1 MKPVLI
7 GIAGGSNSGKTLI
20 AKRIYE
26 HFEATHSVVIIN
38 EDDYYKDQ
46 SFLTYE
52 ERCKTNYDH
61 PFAFDQNLLQQQLK
75 DLLAGKEIAKP
86 VYDFTIH
93 NRSQKV
99 EIVEPADVVI
109 FEGLFAL
116 ENEKLRKLE
125 SIKIFVDTDADVR
138 VVRRIKRDLVERGRT
153 LESVMNQYLETVKPM
168 HDEFVEPSKRYA
180 DIIIPQGGKNE
191 VALDLLIT
199 KISSIL
205 GQKML

>member
-20 AKRIYE
+20 ARRIYE

>member
-26 HFEATHSVVIIN
+26 HFEATHSVVIIK

>member
-1 MKPVLI
+1 MRPVLI

-20 AKRIYE
+20 AKRIFE
-26 HFEATHSVVIIN
+26 HFENSHSVVIIN

-46 SFLTYE
+46 SFLSYE

-61 PFAFDQNLLQQQLK
+61 PLAFDQYLLQQHLS
-75 DLLAGKEIAKP
+75 DLLNGKEIAKP

-93 NRSQKV
+93 NRSKNI
-99 EIVEPADVVI
+99 EIIEPAEVII

-116 ENEKLRKLE
+116 ENEEFRKLE
-125 SIKIFVDTDADVR
+125 NIKIFVDTDADVR
-138 VVRRIKRDLVERGRT
+138 IIRRIKRDTVERGRN
-153 LESVMNQYLETVKPM
+153 LDNIMEQYLTTVKPM
-168 HDEFVEPSKRYA
+168 HEEFIEPTKKYA
-180 DIIIPQGGKNE
+180 DIIIPQGGQNE

-205 GQKML
+205 SQKML

>member
-61 PFAFDQNLLQQQLK
+61 PFAFDQNLLQQHLT

-99 EIVEPADVVI
+99 EIVEPADVII

-116 ENEKLRKLE
+116 ENEKYRNLE

-138 VVRRIKRDLVERGRT
+138 VVRRIRRDLVERGRT
-153 LESVMNQYLETVKPM
+153 LESVMNQYLDTVKPM